1 MYILWPSL
9 VHDSSQK
16 YVVCISICCKES
28 PVLNITE
35 ELSDVEPEDSVRE
48 DRKTVWVAD

>member
-1 MYILWPSL
+1 MYILWPPH

-16 YVVCISICCKES
+16 CVVCISICCKENL
-28 PVLNITE
+28 VLSITE

-48 DRKTVWVAD
+48 DGKTVWVAD